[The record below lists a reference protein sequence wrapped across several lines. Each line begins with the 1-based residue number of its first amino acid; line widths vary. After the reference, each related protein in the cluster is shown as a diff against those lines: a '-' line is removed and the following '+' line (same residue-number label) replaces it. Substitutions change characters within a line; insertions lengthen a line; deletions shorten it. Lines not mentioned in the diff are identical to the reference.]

1 MAAAFAGRHIG
12 DRGGVVSGRDP
23 IGEYVAELRAEL
35 GLRGLRRRLV
45 GEVEAH
51 LREAVAARVGAGVPP
66 ERAVSEAIGSFGA
79 PRQVAAA
86 LEREVPGCRWLRPAV
101 VAAGAAAAVVM
112 AFVVVTA
119 PLPRNVG
126 VESAPPRRLDRDAA
140 RVAGALRLSPE
151 ATEVLATAQLLGRR
165 ASACLLGN
173 GGRANGSGGISDPSG
188 EARAACLLLIE
199 ASERYLDGPAFREVL
214 AEAQPRFEAAERC
227 VAAIERT
234 GDSAAARSRLDATGV
249 ARSGAGGPCHRRDGL
264 PAATA

>member
-1 MAAAFAGRHIG
+1 MAGAFTGRHIG
-12 DRGGVVSGRDP
+12 DRGGVVSGCDP

-51 LREAVAARVGAGVPP
+51 LHEAVAARVGAGVAP

-79 PRQVAAA
+79 PHQVAAA
-86 LEREVPGCRWLRPAV
+86 LEREVPGCRWLPPAV
-101 VAAGAAAAVVM
+101 VAAGAAAVVVAFAVVP
-112 AFVVVTA
+112 AGPTG
-119 PLPRNVG
+119 RVG
-126 VESAPPRRLDRDAA
+126 RESAPPRAANAEVA
-140 RVAGALRLSPE
+140 RVAGPLRLSPQ
-151 ATEVLATAQLLGRR
+151 ASEVLATAQTLGRQ
-165 ASACLLGN
+165 ASACLLEH
-173 GGRANGSGGISDPSG
+173 GGRANAGGGISDPSG
-188 EARAACLLLIE
+188 KASAACQPSLV
-199 ASERYLDGPAFREVL
+199 ANERYLDAPAFREVL

-227 VAAIERT
+227 VAAIERA